1 MRIAIDM
8 RMAGTGEGIAR
19 YIEELVKNLAALDK
33 RNTYLLLGGNGFE
46 PTQALRNPNFRVVNV
61 RSPYYSLAEQ
71 IRLPREIS
79 ALRPDLV
86 HFPNF
91 NVPLLYRG
99 RFVVTIHDLIHHI
112 FPGKKKPRWFRRVA
126 YRTTIYSAV
135 ARSAE
140 IITVSQTTAD
150 TIARTF
156 RVPREKITAIYE
168 GVGDEF
174 RREDATDDRL
184 VLESYGITRPY
195 LLFLGVWRQY
205 KNVPLL
211 AAAFDILKEQG
222 LFAGELILAGKIDP
236 FYPEIKEKVMSIKHA
251 KSIRALGEVREA
263 DMPQLY
269 ANAEVFVLPS
279 LIEGFGLTGLEA
291 QAAGAPVVASDIP
304 VLREVLGGAAFYFDP
319 HSAQDLADSIGKV
332 LGDKALR
339 GRLGSEGE
347 QKSREYNWEKTAK
360 ETLGVYERAL
370 RKS

>member
-112 FPGKKKPRWFRRVA
+112 FPGKKKPRWFHRAA
-126 YRTTIYSAV
+126 YRATISSAIT
-135 ARSAE
+135 RSAE
-140 IITVSQTTAD
+140 IITVSRATAD
-150 TIARTF
+150 TIAQTF
-156 RVPREKITAIYE
+156 HVPREKISAIYE

-174 RREDATDDRL
+174 RTGAAADDRL
-184 VLESYGITRPY
+184 VLEKYGIARPY
-195 LLFLGVWRQY
+195 LFFRGVWRQY

-211 AAAFDILKEQG
+211 AAAFDILRDSG
-222 LFAGELILAGKIDP
+222 LFHGELVLAGKIDP
-236 FYPEIKEKVMSIKHA
+236 FYPEIKNKVTLIKHSN
-251 KSIRALGEVREA
+251 SIRALGEVREA
-263 DMPQLY
+263 DLPQLY
-269 ANAEVFVLPS
+269 ANAAVFVLPS
-279 LIEGFGLTGLEA
+279 LIEGFGLTGIEA
-291 QAAGAPVVASDIP
+291 QAAGTPVVASDIP
-304 VLREVLGGAAFYFDP
+304 VLREVLGEGAMYFDP
-319 HSAQDLADSIGKV
+319 RDPRDLARSLGEVLSDETLRSRLAETGKQ
-332 LGDKALR
+332 R
-339 GRLGSEGE
+339 
-347 QKSREYNWEKTAK
+347 SREFRWEKTAK
-360 ETLGVYERAL
+360 ETLEAYERAL
-370 RKS
+370 QKS